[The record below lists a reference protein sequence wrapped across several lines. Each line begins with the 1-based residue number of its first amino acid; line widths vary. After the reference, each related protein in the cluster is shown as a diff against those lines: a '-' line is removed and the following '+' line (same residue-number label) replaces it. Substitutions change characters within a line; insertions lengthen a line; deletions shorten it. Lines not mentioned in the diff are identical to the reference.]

1 MLLFFS
7 YLCYV
12 YKVIKKT
19 EQERTTMKNKIM
31 AAILTSAMLISMTAC
46 GDAANNSQTE
56 EADQTQAPAEN
67 DNNTPEDSGTET
79 PKSSYVSESR
89 KFDLHGS
96 DYVTELCDYSK
107 IPVTITGD
115 YEVTQEKAEAYL
127 NQLIASYGSFY
138 VPDESKTKVGEG
150 DIVNVDYAGKVDG
163 VAFENGSAED
173 QVIDV
178 DNNRSVGQFGG
189 GFIPGFTDA
198 LKNAKKGDVIDGTV
212 TFPEDYNNTDLAG
225 KEAVFTFTVNAIMRP
240 MTAADADDAFAKEQF
255 NVDTVEEM
263 YQVLIDYL
271 KGTAQMAKQSDI
283 TGAIQD
289 YMMENCKYEIPEDYV
304 EARLKDYR
312 YNFILTNCQGDESK
326 LESFLMTNYNGTS
339 VDEAEEIWRKSI
351 QEEVGMGFILDVVA
365 ERENIAFDE
374 EKYNEYLESMVS
386 GGAYESVDK
395 LYETYGYGDPEYG
408 KMYTKKIYLENLALN
423 KIKETAVITEKE
435 NALQE
440 SEQQDGKQQDHTE
453 QE

>member
-1 MLLFFS
+1 
-7 YLCYV
+7 
-12 YKVIKKT
+12 
-19 EQERTTMKNKIM
+19 MKNKIV

-46 GDAANNSQTE
+46 GDAAKNGQTGE
-56 EADQTQAPAEN
+56 ETGQTQAPAESGAN
-67 DNNTPEDSGTET
+67 EPEDSGTEAQA
-79 PKSSYVSESR
+79 SGYVSESR
-89 KFDLHGS
+89 VFDLHGK
-96 DYVTELCDYSK
+96 DYVTELCDYNK

-115 YEVTQEKAEAYL
+115 YEVTQEKAEVYL

-138 VPDESKTKVGEG
+138 VPDESKTKVGAG
-150 DIVNVDYAGKVDG
+150 DVVNVDYVGKVDG
-163 VAFENGSAED
+163 VAFEGGSAED

-178 DNNRSVGQFGG
+178 DNNCSVGQFGG

-198 LKNAKKGDVIDGTV
+198 LKNAKKGDVIDGNV
-212 TFPEDYNNTDLAG
+212 TFPEDYNNADLAG

-263 YQVLIDYL
+263 YQVLNDYL
-271 KGTAQMAKQSDI
+271 KGTAQMAKQSDT

-289 YMMENCKYEIPEDYV
+289 YLLENCKYDIPEDYM

-312 YNFILTNCQGDESK
+312 YNFILANCQGDESK

-339 VDEAEEIWRKSI
+339 IDEAEEIWRKSI
-351 QEEVGMGFILDVVA
+351 QEQIGMEFILDVVA
-365 ERENIAFDE
+365 EKENIEFNE
-374 EKYNEYLESMVS
+374 EDYNEYLESMVS

-395 LYETYGYGDPEYG
+395 LYETYGYGDVEYG
-408 KMYTKKIYLENLALN
+408 KAYTKKIYLENLALN
-423 KIKETAVITEKE
+423 KIKETAIITENE

-440 SEQQDGKQQDHTE
+440 SEQQDSAEQDGEQQDHTE
-453 QE
+453 QG

>member
-1 MLLFFS
+1 
-7 YLCYV
+7 
-12 YKVIKKT
+12 
-19 EQERTTMKNKIM
+19 MKNKIV

-46 GDAANNSQTE
+46 GDSAKNDPSGQA
-56 EADQTQAPAEN
+56 ADQTQAPE
-67 DNNTPEDSGTET
+67 ESGTNASVNTET
-79 PKSSYVSESR
+79 DEPAESYVSESR
-89 KFDLHGS
+89 AFDLNGR

-138 VPDESKTKVGEG
+138 VPDESKTQVGEG
-150 DIVNVDYAGKVDG
+150 DVVNVDYVGKLDG
-163 VAFENGSAED
+163 VAFENGSAQD
-173 QVIDV
+173 QNIDV

-198 LKNAKKGDVIDGTV
+198 LKNAKKGDVIDGAV
-212 TFPEDYNNTDLAG
+212 TFPEDYDNTDLAG

-263 YQVLIDYL
+263 YQVLNDYL
-271 KGTAQMAKQSDI
+271 KGTAEMAKQSDT

-289 YMMENCKYEIPEDYV
+289 YLLENCKYDIPEDYV

-312 YNFILTNCQGDESK
+312 YNFILANCQGDESK
-326 LESFLMTNYNGTS
+326 LESFLMTNYQGTS
-339 VDEAEEIWRKSI
+339 IDEAEEIWKKSI
-351 QEEVGMGFILDVVA
+351 QEQIGMEFILDVVA
-365 ERENIAFDE
+365 EKENIVFNE
-374 EKYNEYLESMVS
+374 EEYNEYLESMVS
-386 GGAYESVDK
+386 GGAYESVDM
-395 LYETYGYGDPEYG
+395 LYESYGYGDVEYG
-408 KMYTKKIYLENLALN
+408 KQYTRKIYLENLALN
-423 KIKETAVITEKE
+423 KIKETAVVTETKNDGQENKE
-435 NALQE
+435 VD
-440 SEQQDGKQQDHTE
+440 SEQQDVTETDSEQQDVTE